1 MRFSRIA
8 RRAGFTLMELMV
20 AMAITS
26 IIVTVLVSVT
36 SVALETWNRSRA
48 ELRASHMGKMA
59 VDYLARDLE
68 ALVVRSG
75 NNNDWCQ
82 AILDPDLSTYGDSL
96 VSSNASRLIFFTGA
110 TDRYDGNAGDLTL
123 DKGGDVSCVAYL
135 MRFRDPVN
143 SKSLKGFKTY
153 VLNRKLVDPNTA
165 FTQLLGATDSRDSAK
180 YLDPLF
186 TGLYSPA
193 TISNKPNFLCENIYQ
208 FTLTFHVQ
216 TSDTTDPTRPAVLTN
231 IPVRIGAGSGDVKSF
246 RVTGTGIVTDPVN
259 AQVAAGR
266 LRAVEIS
273 VTVISDFGIDQI
285 SKRKFANDS
294 KKAEFL
300 AKNSYQYTKV
310 VQVPG
315 I

>member
-1 MRFSRIA
+1 
-8 RRAGFTLMELMV
+8 MELMV

-59 VDYLARDLE
+59 IDYIARDLE
-68 ALVVRSG
+68 AFVVRSG

-82 AILDPDLSTYGDSL
+82 AILDPELSTPGIGDKL
-96 VSSNASRLIFFTGA
+96 KSSNASRLIFFTGA
-110 TDRYDGNAGDLTL
+110 TDRYNGNAGDPSL
-123 DKGGDVSCVAYL
+123 DKGGDVSCVAYV
-135 MRFRDPVN
+135 MKFRDPVN
-143 SKSLKGFKTY
+143 SNSMKGFKTY
-153 VLNRKLVDPNTA
+153 VLNRKIVDPNKTFGTPPDYSDA
-165 FTQLLGATDSRDSAK
+165 LLGATDSRVSNK

-186 TGLYSPA
+186 TGIYP
-193 TISNKPNFLCENIYQ
+193 TTKISDKPNFLCENIYQ

-216 TSDTTDPTRPAVLTN
+216 ASDTTDPTKPAVLTN

-273 VTVISDFGIDQI
+273 VTVISDFGIDQLRPRTL
-285 SKRKFANDS
+285 SES
-294 KKAEFL
+294 QKAEFL

>member
-68 ALVVRSG
+68 AFVVRSG

-82 AILDPDLSTYGDSL
+82 AILDPELSTYGDSL

-110 TDRYDGNAGDLTL
+110 TDRYNGNAGDLTL

>member
-68 ALVVRSG
+68 AFVVRSG

-110 TDRYDGNAGDLTL
+110 TDRYNGNAGDLTL

>member
-1 MRFSRIA
+1 
-8 RRAGFTLMELMV
+8 MELMV

-68 ALVVRSG
+68 AFVVRSG

-82 AILDPDLSTYGDSL
+82 AILDPELSTYGDSL

-110 TDRYDGNAGDLTL
+110 TDRYNGNAGDLTL

-216 TSDTTDPTRPAVLTN
+216 TSDTTVPTGPAVLTN

>member
-1 MRFSRIA
+1 
-8 RRAGFTLMELMV
+8 MELMV

-59 VDYLARDLE
+59 VDYMARDLE
-68 ALVVRSG
+68 VLVTRSG
-75 NNNDWCQ
+75 NTNDWCQ
-82 AILDPDLSTYGDSL
+82 AILDPELSTYGDSL

-110 TDRYDGNAGDLTL
+110 TDRYDGNAGDPTL

-143 SKSLKGFKTY
+143 SKSFGSKFKTY

-165 FTQLLGATDSRDSAK
+165 FTQLLGATDSRDPAK

-186 TGLYSPA
+186 AGFYSSA

-216 TSDTTDPTRPAVLTN
+216 TSDTTKIPAVLTN
-231 IPVRIGAGSGDVKSF
+231 IPVRMGASSDAVQSF
-246 RVTGTGIVTDPVN
+246 RVTGTGIVTDPPN
-259 AQVAAGR
+259 PLVAAGR

-273 VTVISDFGIDQI
+273 VTVISDFGIDQL
-285 SKRKFANDS
+285 SKRKFANAS
-294 KKAEFL
+294 KQAEFL

>member
-1 MRFSRIA
+1 
-8 RRAGFTLMELMV
+8 MELMV

-68 ALVVRSG
+68 AFVVRSG

-82 AILDPDLSTYGDSL
+82 AILDPELSTYGDSL

>member
-68 ALVVRSG
+68 AFVVRSG

-82 AILDPDLSTYGDSL
+82 AILDPELSTYGDSL

-110 TDRYDGNAGDLTL
+110 TDRYNGNAGDPTL
-123 DKGGDVSCVAYL
+123 DQGGDVSCVAYL

-216 TSDTTDPTRPAVLTN
+216 TSDTTVPTGPAVLTN
-231 IPVRIGAGSGDVKSF
+231 IPVRMGASSDAVQSF
-246 RVTGTGIVTDPVN
+246 RVTGTGIVTEPPN
-259 AQVAAGR
+259 PLVAAGR

>member
-1 MRFSRIA
+1 
-8 RRAGFTLMELMV
+8 MELMV

-59 VDYLARDLE
+59 IDYIARDLE
-68 ALVVRSG
+68 AFVVRSG

-82 AILDPDLSTYGDSL
+82 ATLDPELSTHGDSL
-96 VSSNASRLIFFTGA
+96 VSSNASRLMFFTGA
-110 TDRYDGNAGDLTL
+110 TDRYDGNAGDPSF

-143 SKSLKGFKTY
+143 SKSSGSKFKTY
-153 VLNRKLVDPNTA
+153 VLNRKLVDPNAT
-165 FTQLLGATDSRDSAK
+165 FTQLLGATNSLNPAS

-186 TGLYSPA
+186 TGFYSAA

-216 TSDTTDPTRPAVLTN
+216 ASDTTDPTRPAVLTN

-315 I
+315 V

>member
-1 MRFSRIA
+1 
-8 RRAGFTLMELMV
+8 MELMV

-68 ALVVRSG
+68 AFVVRSG

>member
-1 MRFSRIA
+1 
-8 RRAGFTLMELMV
+8 MELMV

>member
-59 VDYLARDLE
+59 IDYIARDLE
-68 ALVVRSG
+68 AFVVRSG

-82 AILDPDLSTYGDSL
+82 ATLDPELSTPGIGDEL
-96 VSSNASRLIFFTGA
+96 KSSNASRLIFFTGA
-110 TDRYDGNAGDLTL
+110 TDRYDGNAGDPSL

-135 MRFRDPVN
+135 MKFRDPVN
-143 SKSLKGFKTY
+143 SNSMKGFKTY
-153 VLNRKLVDPNTA
+153 VLNRKIVDPNKTFGTPPNYSDA
-165 FTQLLGATDSRDSAK
+165 LLGATDSRVSGK

-186 TGLYSPA
+186 IGIYSAA

-216 TSDTTDPTRPAVLTN
+216 ASDTTDPTRPAVLTN
-231 IPVRIGAGSGDVKSF
+231 IPVR
-246 RVTGTGIVTDPVN
+246 
-259 AQVAAGR
+259 
-266 LRAVEIS
+266 
-273 VTVISDFGIDQI
+273 
-285 SKRKFANDS
+285 
-294 KKAEFL
+294 
-300 AKNSYQYTKV
+300 
-310 VQVPG
+310 
-315 I
+315 